1 MSEKHIAD
9 VSKKDTIQA
18 LYSILDYAGLGI
30 AVSKLNDCN
39 NCGARR
45 NCKYVPEWGGPVRFN
60 CPLWKGEKD
69 D

>member
-1 MSEKHIAD
+1 MAD
-9 VSKKDTIQA
+9 EFELIHGI
-18 LYSILDYAGLGI
+18 YSILDYASLGLK
-30 AVSKLNDCN
+30 VSKLNNCN

-45 NCKYVPEWGGPVRFN
+45 NCKYVPEWGGHLRFN